1 MYQVLLGEINI
12 LVKSNYTI
20 YGYLLIYWRFF
31 FFFFFTLIYVK
42 NKDKDV
48 HKGFFIVILSYIFPI
63 DFISSFTFAL
73 NIGSHI
79 TLL

>member
-31 FFFFFTLIYVK
+31 FLHPNLCKKKQGQRCSKKV
-42 NKDKDV
+42 
-48 HKGFFIVILSYIFPI
+48 S
-63 DFISSFTFAL
+63 
-73 NIGSHI
+73 
-79 TLL
+79 LL